1 MLTINELM
9 KVESYNSCK
18 LLLDH
23 DNIMQKLKRLA
34 YQLAEDHYDE
44 EEIILFGIKQ
54 NGYFL
59 AEELSKKIK
68 EVGTLKV
75 SLYPLSINKKLPH
88 KTEINIDVD
97 INSLNNKNIV
107 IVDDVANT
115 GKIISYSIKP
125 FLNILPKKLRTLA
138 LVDRQHKAFPVSV
151 DYAGLSLATTMKE
164 QIKVEFNKGKV
175 NAYLC

>member
-1 MLTINELM
+1 MKVGTINT
-9 KVESYNSCK
+9 CK

-34 YQLAEDHYDE
+34 YQLAEDLYDE
-44 EEIILFGIKQ
+44 EEIVLFGIKQ
-54 NGYFL
+54 NGYLL
-59 AEELSKKIK
+59 AKEISKKLNDI
-68 EVGTLKV
+68 GTLKV
-75 SLYPLSINKKLPH
+75 SLHALTINKKAPH
-88 KTEINIDVD
+88 NTEILVEVD
-97 INSLNNKNIV
+97 INSLTNKTIV

-125 FLNILPKKLRTLA
+125 FLNILPKKLRTLV
-138 LVDRQHKAFPVSV
+138 LVDRKHKAFPVSV

-164 QIKVEFNKGKV
+164 QIKVEFNKGRV

>member
-1 MLTINELM
+1 MLTINELIE
-9 KVESYNSCK
+9 VEPTNTCK

-44 EEIILFGIKQ
+44 KEIVLFGIKQ
-54 NGYFL
+54 NGYLL
-59 AEELSKKIK
+59 AKELLKKIK
-68 EVGTLKV
+68 EIGSLKV
-75 SLYPLSINKKLPH
+75 TLYALTINKKAPH
-88 KTEINIDVD
+88 NTEISVEVD
-97 INSLNNKNIV
+97 INSLTNKTIV

-115 GKIISYSIKP
+115 GRIISYSIKP

-138 LVDRQHKAFPVSV
+138 LVDRKHKAFPVSV

-164 QIKVEFNKGKV
+164 QIKVEFNKGRV

>member
-1 MLTINELM
+1 VLKINELIE
-9 KVESYNSCK
+9 VGSTNTCK

-34 YQLAEDHYDE
+34 YQLAEDLYGE
-44 EEIILFGIKQ
+44 KEIILFGIKN
-54 NGYFL
+54 NGYLL
-59 AEELSKKIK
+59 AAELAKKINDI
-68 EVGTLKV
+68 GALKV
-75 SLYPLSINKKLPH
+75 SLYALTINKKAPH
-88 KTEINIDVD
+88 NTEISIEVD
-97 INSLNNKNIV
+97 IESLNNKTIV

-115 GKIISYSIKP
+115 GRIISYSIKP

-138 LVDRQHKAFPVSV
+138 LVDRKHKAFPVSV

-164 QIKVEFNKGKV
+164 QIKVEFSKGRV